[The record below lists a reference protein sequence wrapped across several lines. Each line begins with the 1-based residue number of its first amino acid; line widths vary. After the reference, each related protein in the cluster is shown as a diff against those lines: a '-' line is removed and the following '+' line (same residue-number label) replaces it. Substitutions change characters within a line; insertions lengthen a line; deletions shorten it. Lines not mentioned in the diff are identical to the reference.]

1 MNNYQRLRL
10 EFNNNWEEGKRI
22 SLPHYNLLMEKIHA
36 TTTGGFIPFK
46 FPETDDN
53 EFHKALAYFL
63 DGLDGLPLRPDI
75 AFDNTWR
82 AVDSYVLGIF
92 QGNTEQPKKTWDLY
106 IDSYQIVKD
115 TFERFHNL
123 IPLQSLEFLS
133 KRLLNNSISNVER
146 RHVEHIRRR
155 VKRVLNEVDNAL
167 YDDILTK
174 YNIFNA
180 DTQRKC
186 ASLFKIVLAGQ
197 SINLNDRDV
206 QLNTKQNVVLILD
219 GIIYS
224 SRNERFHG
232 DSFPQFLSSKAKMST
247 FASGY
252 FVFLYTYFLFL
263 LLVHY
268 DTVLELE
275 ISSVIE
281 NINVNLDIYEELFL
295 NSIKR

>member
-1 MNNYQRLRL
+1 MNNYQALRL
-10 EFNNNWEEGKRI
+10 GFNNSWEEGKRI
-22 SLPHYNLLMEKIHA
+22 SLPHHDLLMKKIQD
-36 TTTGGFIPFK
+36 TTSKSFIPFK
-46 FPETDDN
+46 FPGNDDN

-92 QGNTEQPKKTWDLY
+92 QGDTEQPKKTWDLY
-106 IDSYQIVKD
+106 IDSYPSVKD

-146 RHVEHIRRR
+146 RHVVHIRKR
-155 VKRVLNEVDNAL
+155 VKRVLEDVKSGL

-174 YNIFNA
+174 YNIFDA

-186 ASLFKIVLAGQ
+186 ASLFKIALAGRA
-197 SINLNDRDV
+197 ITLNGKSV
-206 QLNTKQNVVLILD
+206 QFNTKQSVVLVLD

-281 NINVNLDIYEELFL
+281 NINKNIDIYEQLFL
-295 NSIKR
+295 NSTRR

>member
-1 MNNYQRLRL
+1 MNNYQMLRL
-10 EFNNNWEEGKRI
+10 ELNNKWKEGKRI
-22 SLPHYNLLMEKIHA
+22 SLPHHNLLMDKIQA
-36 TTTGGFIPFK
+36 TTSKSFIPLE

-92 QGNTEQPKKTWDLY
+92 KGNTEQPKKTWDLY
-106 IDSYQIVKD
+106 IDSYPKVKD

-146 RHVEHIRRR
+146 RHVDHLRRR
-155 VKRVLNEVDNAL
+155 VKRVFDEVDNSL
-167 YDDILTK
+167 YDDILAK
-174 YNIFNA
+174 YNIFNS

-186 ASLFKIVLAGQ
+186 ASLFKITMSGQ
-197 SINLNDRDV
+197 SITLNGRNV
-206 QLNTKQNVVLILD
+206 QLNTKQIVVLILD

-247 FASGY
+247 YASGY
-252 FVFLYTYFLFL
+252 FIFLYTYFLFL
-263 LLVHY
+263 LLVHF
-268 DTVLELE
+268 DTVLEVE
-275 ISSVIE
+275 ISSVIG
-281 NINVNLDIYEELFL
+281 NLNANLDIYEELFL
-295 NSIKR
+295 NSTKR